1 MKFEMVPGQAPVFG
15 FEAIDMAI
23 MALAVPALLGIF
35 VGIRKET
42 AVFAAV
48 VVGAVVVL
56 TH

>member
-1 MKFEMVPGQAPVFG
+1 VFG
-15 FEAIDMAI
+15 FEEIDLAI

>member
-15 FEAIDMAI
+15 FEEIDLAI